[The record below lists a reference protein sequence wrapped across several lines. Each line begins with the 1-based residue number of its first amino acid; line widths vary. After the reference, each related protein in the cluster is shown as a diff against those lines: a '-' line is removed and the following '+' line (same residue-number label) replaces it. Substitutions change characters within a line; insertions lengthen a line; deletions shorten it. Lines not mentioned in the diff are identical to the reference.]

1 MSNLSESIK
10 ESGFKYT
17 DEYIFDRLVKLEE
30 EVNQLKKQVIASP
43 DVETQD

>member
-17 DEYIFDRLVKLEE
+17 YEYIFDRIVKLEE